1 MSNTLREFVRPVVSG
16 SHARRHG
23 LKLLRRV
30 CLVTLVAIAVQF
42 SLGMI
47 LNLYVDI
54 PSAEAHASWLR
65 EIETAPAALT
75 AHAIIGLL
83 LLVGAVVVMIQAIA
97 VRSGA
102 LIAGATGGI
111 VALIGAF
118 AAGEVFVKDSN
129 NGASLTMSI
138 LASVALLC
146 YAAVQ
151 AIASAKA
158 RQLALA
164 RRS

>member
-1 MSNTLREFVRPVVSG
+1 MPDSLRELVRPVVSG

-23 LKLLRRV
+23 LKLLRRS

-47 LNLYVDI
+47 LNLYVAI
-54 PSAEAHASWLR
+54 PSADAHASWMG
-65 EIETAPAALT
+65 EMKTAPAALT
-75 AHAIIGLL
+75 AHAVIGLL
-83 LLVGAVVVMIQAIA
+83 LVVGAVVVVIQAIA

-118 AAGEVFVKDSN
+118 AAGEVFVKDSST
-129 NGASLTMSI
+129 GASLAMSV

-158 RQLALA
+158 RRLALT
-164 RRS
+164 RQS